1 MNLLEFSSFQS
12 SRVHLL

>member
-1 MNLLEFSSFQS
+1 MNLSEFSSFQS